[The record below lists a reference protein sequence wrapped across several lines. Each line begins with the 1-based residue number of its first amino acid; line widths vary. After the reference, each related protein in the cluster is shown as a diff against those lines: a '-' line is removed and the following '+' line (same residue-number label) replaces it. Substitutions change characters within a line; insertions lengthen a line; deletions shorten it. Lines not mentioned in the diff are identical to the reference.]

1 MDVKRMDYFED
12 IRQKKIYNIICIVKL
27 VSLLLSSVIIYNQF
41 FTQNNIVFATKDGY
55 FNEVAIALFTFVI
68 ALIYWIWSFFSIR
81 IFESKHVKKIQ
92 MIENGVF
99 ILIFSSLIILSH
111 TCVAQYKFLFLFI
124 IITSTLQLGKKYGI
138 IMSVISSIIILLID
152 LTCFPYEGIN
162 ARFENDLILVGV
174 FILTAWPL
182 GHYVKIE
189 NENIEYKNLQLKELN
204 SRLTKEDKR
213 RKYMEDILLKNETC
227 YNLLIKNSMD
237 AIFVHRD
244 GRLIFA
250 NESAANLLGFN
261 DVDKLN
267 GKWFSDFVPEE
278 EKKVVGEKFE
288 QIYDEKTTMSL
299 FEEKIIKNNG
309 QMAIMQNTST
319 YFIYEEQP
327 TILSILHDIT
337 SEKQVEKLQKDV
349 EKNIE
354 LLNETREVNKLI
366 TEFLSNISHE
376 LKTPLNVIYSAVQLL
391 GLYNKSNKDT
401 QSVEK
406 QDKYL
411 NVMKQNCYRLMRLI
425 NNLLDMTKLD
435 SGFLKLNLSNY
446 DIVSVIED
454 ITLSVASYVESKGL
468 NLTFDTDVEEKIMA
482 FDGDKIERITLN
494 LLSNAIKFTNSG
506 GNIYVTV
513 KDMGEYVT
521 ISVKDTGIGI
531 PKDKLRLIFERFG
544 QVNKTFRRDR
554 EGSGIGLYLV
564 KSFVE
569 MHGGEIYIKSEL
581 GQGSEFVL
589 KLPAKSLEE
598 SEEHKNSLYETS
610 TESINMEFSDI

>member
-1 MDVKRMDYFED
+1 MDYFED